1 MRDYGKLECSFWRNL
16 DIRAMSEDA
25 RWLAVYILTC
35 QHGNILGCF
44 CLPQSYVVD
53 DLQWSAQRVS
63 KAFIELFKN
72 RFIIIDEK
80 SEWLFIPKFLKWN
93 RIENPNQG
101 KFAVKVF
108 NTIPNNLTIKSNLI
122 KDLKAYSKH
131 LPEQFRNSL
140 ETVVC
145 VENNTTVTD
154 TVIVKDIVIAPVIDS
169 TKAEISIE
177 AQQIGREFYDYIM
190 MTFKGSKIKLDQQ
203 IEAAQKL
210 IDKYSLKSL
219 RTAIK
224 VVQSDKFFAQNVRSL
239 LKLDEHW
246 EKRGRVWILEVLLK
260 SKPEY
265 PHPYDD
271 PEYRAR
277 QKAENKRAAAEAR

>member
-16 DIRAMSEDA
+16 DIRKMSEDA

-53 DLQWSAQRVS
+53 DLQWISQRVS
-63 KAFIELFKN
+63 KAFTELFKN
-72 RFIIIDEK
+72 RFIIMDEK

-108 NTIPNNLTIKSNLI
+108 NTIPNNLSIKSNLI
-122 KDLKAYSKH
+122 NDLREYAKH

-145 VENNTTVTD
+145 VGNNTTVTVTD
-154 TVIVKDIVIAPVIDS
+154 TVIVKDMVKDIVNVNPVEKYSEEFERFWKAYPKRVGKKASWTEWKKKNLDS
-169 TKAEISIE
+169 
-177 AQQIGREFYDYIM
+177 QIGMI
-190 MTFKGSKIKLDQQ
+190 LDLL
-203 IEAAQKL
+203 QKL
-210 IDKYSLKSL
+210 IINKSEL
-219 RTAIK
+219 IK
-224 VVQSDKFFAQNVRSL
+224 ADQFVAEWK
-239 LKLDEHW
+239 
-246 EKRGRVWILEVLLK
+246 
-260 SKPEY
+260 
-265 PHPYDD
+265 D
-271 PEYRAR
+271 PERWIKKECWNDEIQTIVKTRPSAHIQEFEGKFGVTQEELNNR
-277 QKAENKRAAAEAR
+277 IR